1 MRDYAD
7 RGHAAETQTLRG
19 IKARTRIA
27 RGGFDVSIKFFS
39 QFYLPDFQAFSRLYN
54 FDQKLQYLLYPCL
67 VNE

>member
-27 RGGFDVSIKFFS
+27 RGGFDVSKNSFHGI
-39 QFYLPDFQAFSRLYN
+39 YIN
-54 FDQKLQYLLYPCL
+54 
-67 VNE
+67 